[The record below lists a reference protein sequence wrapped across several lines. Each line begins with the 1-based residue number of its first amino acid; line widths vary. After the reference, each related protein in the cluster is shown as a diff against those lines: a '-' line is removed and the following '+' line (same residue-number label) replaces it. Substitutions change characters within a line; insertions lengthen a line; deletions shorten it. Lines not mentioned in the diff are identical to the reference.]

1 MWPACV
7 VRSAAIRDR
16 SWCLKSLQATERHDR
31 GLSRRRRYDLKRP
44 MVVAVAAVWV
54 MQMSVH
60 QVVDMVAVRHGLV
73 TAAWTMLVVPLM
85 ATTIV
90 VGRALVRIARVH
102 VDDMLVEMIAV
113 RVVKVTVMEVVHM
126 VAVPYRSVAAVGTV
140 LVRMVM
146 VNLVLVVSHDCL
158 SFGT

>member
-1 MWPACV
+1 
-7 VRSAAIRDR
+7 
-16 SWCLKSLQATERHDR
+16 
-31 GLSRRRRYDLKRP
+31 
-44 MVVAVAAVWV
+44 MVVAVAPVWV

-158 SFGT
+158 SFDA

>member
-1 MWPACV
+1 
-7 VRSAAIRDR
+7 
-16 SWCLKSLQATERHDR
+16 
-31 GLSRRRRYDLKRP
+31 

-54 MQMSVH
+54 MQMSVDH
-60 QVVDMVAVRHGLV
+60 VIDMVAVRHRLV
-73 TAAWTMLVVPLM
+73 TAARTMLVVPLM

-90 VGRALVRIARVH
+90 VGRALVWIARVY

-113 RVVKVTVMEVVHM
+113 RVVKVTVMEVVDM
-126 VAVPYRSVAAVGTV
+126 VAVLYRSVAAAGTV

-158 SFGT
+158 SFDA